1 MVPPLM
7 QALPYIQVALAVI
20 TMILILLQERSSSG
34 SSLLG
39 GGDGSGTYQSRR
51 GIERVIF
58 FSTIVATV
66 AFAGLAL
73 AQLYFAKY

>member
-1 MVPPLM
+1 M
-7 QALPYIQVALAVI
+7 QVLPIIQVALAVI
-20 TMILILLQERSSSG
+20 TIILVLLQERSGGG

-51 GIERVIF
+51 GVEQVIF
-58 FSTIVATV
+58 VATIASTV
-66 AFAGLAL
+66 AFAGLAI